1 MHKLYQRRKRLKP
14 QQLAEFC
21 RQVGAMQ
28 SAGVPQAS
36 AMEILRKGTE
46 KKSIRN
52 LYGQLQNLMEQG
64 MSFSDALEETGVF
77 PEFLLHM
84 FRAAEAGGKLESTA
98 EHMAD
103 CYKKEHRIK
112 NQIRTAT
119 LYPKL
124 LCIVSLVVVLTIFL
138 VVIPTVE
145 SLFEGMDLPLLTK
158 VLLIISRLLCEHWR
172 IGLVFLVS
180 ALLLV
185 GYLSGKPKV
194 IWMKDRLKVKAPV
207 VGKYY
212 RVIYTSRFAR
222 SESGLY
228 SSGLPLV
235 EGLEIAARTIGNR
248 YLEGQFEH
256 VIRMIRGGKS
266 LSHAIESVDGM
277 DKKLASVIFVG
288 EETGR
293 LDEMLEH
300 IADGYEHDAEVA
312 IQRLVAMIEPVMIVI
327 MGVVIGA
334 ILLGIMMPMWSM
346 YEYIV

>member
-1 MHKLYQRRKRLKP
+1 MHILSQRRKILKP

-28 SAGVPQAS
+28 SAGVPLVS
-36 AMEILRKGTE
+36 AMEILQKGTD

-52 LYGQLQNLMEQG
+52 LYGQLQNRMEQG
-64 MSFSDALEETGVF
+64 MSFSHAMEETSVF
-77 PEFLLHM
+77 PELLLQM
-84 FRAAEAGGKLESTA
+84 FRAAEAGGKLEATA
-98 EHMAD
+98 DHMAD
-103 CYKKEHRIK
+103 YYKKEHQIR

-124 LCIVSLVVVLTIFL
+124 LCIVSMMVVLTIFL

-145 SLFEGMDLPLLTK
+145 SLFEGMELPLLTR
-158 VLLIISRLLCEHWR
+158 VLLMMSRLLCKQWQL
-172 IGLVFLVS
+172 GLLFLMS
-180 ALLLV
+180 ALLLF

-194 IWMKDRLKVKAPV
+194 IWMKDRMKIKLPV
-207 VGKYY
+207 IGKHY

-248 YLEGQFEH
+248 YLEGQFEG

-277 DKKLASVIFVG
+277 DRKLASVIFVG

-300 IADGYEHDAEVA
+300 MADGYEHDAEAA